1 MIRDDYAGPGGW
13 SEGLALLGLS
23 DVGIEWDRWACATR
37 AAAGHATIRADLAT
51 YRPGTPAGG
60 WWGYLASPPCQ
71 TFSAAGSGAG
81 RAVLPELVAAVD
93 GEDWSAI
100 DRHDDRTRHVLIA
113 ARSALT
119 LGAEWVA
126 LEQVPAVLPVWEAV
140 ARRLR
145 SRCYQA
151 WTGVLVAADYGVP
164 QARRRAI
171 LIASRTR
178 AVTAPEPTHAAAPT
192 DTLFGPALQR
202 WVSMADALG
211 WGIGEEPAATV
222 TAGGTGSGGGV
233 EVFGSADYRQR
244 LKRLAVDR
252 RTNSSG
258 PKGTV
263 VPTAL
268 VPVDRPAPTLT
279 SNTHL
284 WRLRPGLTESQPN
297 RRTYGMGEP
306 APTIA
311 MGHVAAGWCWER
323 PATAACADPRLAAPW
338 PPRPRRRRTAVRPR
352 LGAAHRP
359 GGAAAP
365 VVPRRP
371 PGAGVDDRAVPAG
384 RQRRAAAARRP
395 RDCRSD
401 RAHRPAPPPPRS
413 RVVTVPLPDTSTP
426 TPKET
431 P

>member
-13 SEGLALLGLS
+13 TEGLAMLGLS

-60 WWGYLASPPCQ
+60 WWGFLASPPCQ

-126 LEQVPAVLPVWEAV
+126 LEQVPPVLPVWEAV

-145 SRCYQA
+145 TRGYRA
-151 WTGVLVAADYGVP
+151 WCGVLVATDYGVP
-164 QARRRAI
+164 QTRRRAI

-178 AVTAPEPTHAAAPT
+178 AVSAPEPTHAEHPAA
-192 DTLFGPALQR
+192 TLFGPALPR

-252 RTNSSG
+252 RTNSRG

-268 VPVDRPAPTLT
+268 VPVDGPAPTLT

-306 APTIA
+306 APA
-311 MGHVAAGWCWER
+311 V
-323 PATAACADPRLAAPW
+323 CADPRIAAPGHRDRAGGEPQFGPDSGRLTIQEALLLQSFPADYPVQGSMTAQFRQVGNAVPPLLAAHVIAAATGLTD
-338 PPRPRRRRTAVRPR
+338 RLHHR
-352 LGAAHRP
+352 LGAA
-359 GGAAAP
+359 
-365 VVPRRP
+365 
-371 PGAGVDDRAVPAG
+371 
-384 RQRRAAAARRP
+384 
-395 RDCRSD
+395 S
-401 RAHRPAPPPPRS
+401 
-413 RVVTVPLPDTSTP
+413 
-426 TPKET
+426 
-431 P
+431 

>member
-60 WWGYLASPPCQ
+60 WWGFLASPPCQ

-100 DRHDDRTRHVLIA
+100 DRHDDRTRHVLIT
-113 ARSALT
+113 ARNALT

-126 LEQVPAVLPVWEAV
+126 LEQVPPVLPVWEAV
-140 ARRLR
+140 ARRLH
-145 SRCYQA
+145 SRGYRA
-151 WTGVLVAADYGVP
+151 WCGVLCAADYGVP
-164 QARRRAI
+164 QTRRRAI
-171 LIASRTR
+171 LIASRAR
-178 AVTAPEPTHAAAPT
+178 AVSAPEPTHAEHPAA
-192 DTLFGPALQR
+192 TLFGPALPR

-244 LKRLAVDR
+244 LKRLAGDR
-252 RTNSSG
+252 RTNSRG
-258 PKGTV
+258 PKGTM

-284 WRLRPGLTESQPN
+284 WRLRHSFGESSPESWTDH
-297 RRTYGMGEP
+297 RVPVDRP
-306 APTIA
+306 APTVETKA
-311 MGHVAAGWCWER
+311 QGWVWER
-323 PATAACADPRLAAPW
+323 PATTVCADPRLAAPGHRDRAGGEPQFGPDSGRLTIQEALLLQSFPADYPVQGSMTAQFRQVGNAV
-338 PPRPRRRRTAVRPR
+338 PPLLAAHVIAAATGLTDRLHHR
-352 LGAAHRP
+352 LGAA
-359 GGAAAP
+359 
-365 VVPRRP
+365 
-371 PGAGVDDRAVPAG
+371 
-384 RQRRAAAARRP
+384 
-395 RDCRSD
+395 S
-401 RAHRPAPPPPRS
+401 
-413 RVVTVPLPDTSTP
+413 
-426 TPKET
+426 
-431 P
+431 

>member
-13 SEGLALLGLS
+13 SEGLALLGLR
-23 DVGIEWDRWACATR
+23 DIGIEWDRWACATR

-51 YRPGTPAGG
+51 YRPGAPAGG
-60 WWGYLASPPCQ
+60 WWGFLASPPCQ

-113 ARSALT
+113 ARNALT

-126 LEQVPAVLPVWEAV
+126 LEQVPPVLPVWEAV
-140 ARRLR
+140 ARRLH
-145 SRCYQA
+145 SRGYRA
-151 WTGVLVAADYGVP
+151 WCGVLVATDYGVP
-164 QARRRAI
+164 QTRRRAI

-252 RTNSSG
+252 RTNSRG
-258 PKGTV
+258 PKGTL

-268 VPVDRPAPTLT
+268 VPVDGPAPTLT

-284 WRLRPGLTESQPN
+284 CRLRHSFGESSPDSWTDH
-297 RRTYGMGEP
+297 RVPIDRP
-306 APTIA
+306 APTVETKA
-311 MGHVAAGWCWER
+311 RGWCWER
-323 PATAACADPRLAAPW
+323 PATAVCADPRLAAPGHRDRAGGEPQFGPDSVRLTIQEALVLQSFPVDYPVQGSMTAQFRQVGNAV
-338 PPRPRRRRTAVRPR
+338 PPLLAAHVIAAATGLTHRLHHR
-352 LGAAHRP
+352 LGAA
-359 GGAAAP
+359 
-365 VVPRRP
+365 
-371 PGAGVDDRAVPAG
+371 
-384 RQRRAAAARRP
+384 
-395 RDCRSD
+395 S
-401 RAHRPAPPPPRS
+401 
-413 RVVTVPLPDTSTP
+413 
-426 TPKET
+426 
-431 P
+431 

>member
-60 WWGYLASPPCQ
+60 WWGFLASPPCQ

-100 DRHDDRTRHVLIA
+100 DRHDDRTRHVLIT

-126 LEQVPAVLPVWEAV
+126 LEQVPPVLPVWEAV
-140 ARRLR
+140 ARRLH
-145 SRCYQA
+145 SRGYRA
-151 WTGVLVAADYGVP
+151 WCGVLVATDYGVP
-164 QARRRAI
+164 QTRRRAI
-171 LIASRTR
+171 LIASRAR
-178 AVTAPEPTHAAAPT
+178 AVSAPEPTHAEHPAAN
-192 DTLFGPALQR
+192 LFGPALPR

-284 WRLRPGLTESQPN
+284 WRLRHSFGESSPASWTDH
-297 RRTYGMGEP
+297 RVPVDRP
-306 APTIA
+306 APTVETKA
-311 MGHVAAGWCWER
+311 QGWVWER
-323 PATAACADPRLAAPW
+323 PDTTVCADPRLAAPGHRDRAGGEPQFGPDSGRLTIQEALLLQSFPADYPVQGSMTAQFRQVGNAV
-338 PPRPRRRRTAVRPR
+338 PPLLAAHVIAAATGLTDRLHHR
-352 LGAAHRP
+352 LGAA
-359 GGAAAP
+359 
-365 VVPRRP
+365 
-371 PGAGVDDRAVPAG
+371 
-384 RQRRAAAARRP
+384 
-395 RDCRSD
+395 S
-401 RAHRPAPPPPRS
+401 
-413 RVVTVPLPDTSTP
+413 
-426 TPKET
+426 
-431 P
+431 